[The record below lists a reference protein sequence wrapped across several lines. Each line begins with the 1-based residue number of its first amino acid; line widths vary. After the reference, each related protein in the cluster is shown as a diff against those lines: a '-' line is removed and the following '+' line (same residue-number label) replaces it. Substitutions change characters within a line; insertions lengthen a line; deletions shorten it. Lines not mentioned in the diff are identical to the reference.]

1 VRRSLLVLAGYTALS
16 FLYFGLPLL
25 PHPGRYVLG
34 TGADPDIFVWS
45 FAWWPHAILDGQ
57 NPFVTHAVW
66 APDGIN
72 LAWVTS
78 VPGLAL
84 PFAPLTLAFGP
95 VVAYNVCSL
104 LLPALAAWTGFLLC
118 REATRSFW
126 PAVVGGYLFG
136 FSSYMLGQLLGHLHM
151 SSVFL
156 VPLAALYVLRFV
168 RGELAPR
175 GLAWRLGVLLAFQLL
190 LSTEV
195 ALTLT
200 LALVVSVLLAYAFLP
215 GERLRLRALPPPVA
229 GGYLLGAL
237 LASPLLWFALSDFE
251 HDALTV
257 PAFYSADVAN
267 LVVPT
272 RLVGLRGGIDLAQ
285 HFPGNPAEQGA
296 YLGLP
301 VLLVLA
307 WFAVRR
313 RDRVARLLLAL
324 AGAAFLLMLGNAL
337 WIGGHRIVTLPW
349 RWASE
354 LPLLNNVLPVRF
366 ALFLSL
372 VAAVVV
378 ALWARDAPRRAAL
391 PLCALAVAF
400 LVPAAWDVPW
410 KLHPDRPA
418 FFADRHLL
426 EACLPEGENELV
438 FPFGSREHSMLWQ
451 AESGFR
457 FRIAGGY
464 LRPDVPPTFDF
475 QAIRDVVSGAA
486 DPSLDEILEV
496 ARAKG
501 VARILSLERY
511 QHPSW
516 DELQPLAPVQLLGG
530 VMVAPACGYPGI
542 AESSRSSSS

>member
-1 VRRSLLVLAGYTALS
+1 VRRNLLVLAGYSALS
-16 FLYFGLPLL
+16 LLYFGLPLL

-57 NPFVTHAVW
+57 NPFVAHAVW
-66 APDGIN
+66 APDGMN

-84 PFAPLTLAFGP
+84 PFAPVTLAFGP
-95 VVAYNVCSL
+95 VVAYNLCSL
-104 LLPALAAWTGFLLC
+104 LMPALAAWTAFLLC

-156 VPLAALYVLRFV
+156 LPLVALFALRFV
-168 RGELAPR
+168 RGELETR

-190 LSTEV
+190 LSTEL

-200 LALVVSVLLAYAFLP
+200 LALVVAALLAYAFLP
-215 GERLRLRALPPPVA
+215 GARPRLRALPRPVA

-237 LASPLLWFALSDFE
+237 LASPLLWFALTDFVD
-251 HDALTV
+251 DALTV

-272 RLVGLRGGIDLAQ
+272 RLVGLGGGSDLAQ
-285 HFPGNPAEQGA
+285 RFPGNVAEQGT

-307 WFAVRR
+307 WLGARR

-324 AGAAFLLMLGNAL
+324 AGVAFLLMLGNAL

-366 ALFLSL
+366 ALYLSL
-372 VAAVVV
+372 AVAVLV
-378 ALWARDAPRRAAL
+378 ALWARDAPRRAAI

-400 LVPAAWDVPW
+400 LVPAAWDAPW
-410 KLHPDRPA
+410 KLHPNRPE

-426 EACLPEGENELV
+426 EACLPKGENELV

-457 FRIAGGY
+457 FRMAGGY
-464 LRPDVPPTFDF
+464 LRPDVPATFDF
-475 QAIRDVVSGAA
+475 QAIRDVVSGAT
-486 DPSLDEILEV
+486 DPSLDEILQV

-501 VARILSLERY
+501 VARILSLQTY

-542 AESSRSSSS
+542 AESSRSRSS